1 MNQPIPAQSNDF
13 LKAIQKLLGGAGIG
27 GLGHL
32 GGLEGI
38 YASKT
43 GASKL
48 PDLFKDAQIKPL
60 DSTIAK
66 PKKGQAGGSTTPGS
80 TTAQNKSK
88 PLEFK

>member
-1 MNQPIPAQSNDF
+1 MMNQPTTPNNDF

-38 YASKT
+38 YASQNPNKI
-43 GASKL
+43 
-48 PDLFKDAQIKPL
+48 PDLFKDTQSKPMEVI
-60 DSTIAK
+60 TK
-66 PKKGQAGGSTTPGS
+66 KKGQAGGSTTPGS